1 MTEQLKHNNV
11 IMKKYMRKERMQ
23 RKKEKE
29 REHNE

>member
-1 MTEQLKHNNV
+1 MTEQLKHNND
-11 IMKKYMRKERMQ
+11 IMKKYTRKERMQ

>member
-1 MTEQLKHNNV
+1 MIEQLKHNNDK
-11 IMKKYMRKERMQ
+11 MKKYMRKERMQ

>member
-1 MTEQLKHNNV
+1 MKEQLKHNND

-29 REHNE
+29 RTQ

>member
-1 MTEQLKHNNV
+1 MTEQLKHNND

>member
-1 MTEQLKHNNV
+1 MKEQLKHNND